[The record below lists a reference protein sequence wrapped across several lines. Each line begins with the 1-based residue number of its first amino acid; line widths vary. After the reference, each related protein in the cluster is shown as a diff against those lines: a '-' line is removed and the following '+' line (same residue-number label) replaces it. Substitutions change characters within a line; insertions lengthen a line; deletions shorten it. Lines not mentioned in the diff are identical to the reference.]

1 MKKEDITGMI
11 VYVLILAVAVI
22 FGLTVLQEY
31 SRAANMTTGEFVGF
45 VLLAI
50 FVGIVFNAIIF
61 ELAHVAGAK
70 VGRYNILSVNVLGFC
85 FYKVDN
91 KTKFKFSGYDGLTGE
106 TKINPIPNAKKEPNP
121 TPYLLF
127 GALFYIVQLIAI
139 LFLFS
144 YFTATKDKT
153 LTKVAYFLLIVVTLG
168 GLILV
173 YNLMPFKLDSIN
185 DGYRL
190 TMTTNKKN
198 IIAFNE
204 LLRVENS
211 IATGDTSIEVKTF
224 DQITNFTA
232 DLNLNKVYLLLED
245 KKYEEAEELLNIILS
260 GKTELSPKTY
270 IRARAQKIYINIV
283 TKTLE
288 EAKKFYEEEVD
299 VQERREISK
308 DVSMASIRT
317 YILMAGLLD
326 KSCSETVLTLNKV
339 LKAYKHTPK
348 QRKKIEMELYNEA
361 LNMVIKA
368 HPTWELEG
376 YLLVD
381 TSVQ

>member
-1 MKKEDITGMI
+1 
-11 VYVLILAVAVI
+11 
-22 FGLTVLQEY
+22 
-31 SRAANMTTGEFVGF
+31 
-45 VLLAI
+45 
-50 FVGIVFNAIIF
+50 
-61 ELAHVAGAK
+61 
-70 VGRYNILSVNVLGFC
+70 
-85 FYKVDN
+85 
-91 KTKFKFSGYDGLTGE
+91 
-106 TKINPIPNAKKEPNP
+106 
-121 TPYLLF
+121 
-127 GALFYIVQLIAI
+127 
-139 LFLFS
+139 
-144 YFTATKDKT
+144 
-153 LTKVAYFLLIVVTLG
+153 
-168 GLILV
+168 
-173 YNLMPFKLDSIN
+173 MPFKLDSVN

-326 KSCSETVLTLNKV
+326 KSRSETVLTLNKV
-339 LKAYKHTPK
+339 LKAYRHTPK

-361 LNMVIKA
+361 LNMVIIA

>member
-11 VYVLILAVAVI
+11 VYVLILAVAII

-31 SRAANMTTGEFVGF
+31 SRSANMDTGEFVLF

-50 FVGIVFNAIIF
+50 LSGVIVNSIVF
-61 ELAHVAGAK
+61 ELAHIVGAK
-70 VGRYNILSVNVLGFC
+70 VGRYDIISVNILGFC
-85 FYKVDN
+85 FYKMDG
-91 KTKFKFSGYDGLTGE
+91 KTKFKFASYDGLTGE
-106 TKINPIPNAKKEPNP
+106 TKINPSPTAKKEPNP

-127 GALFYIVQLIAI
+127 GALFYVIELLIMI
-139 LFLFS
+139 FLFS
-144 YFTATKDKT
+144 YFISTKDKT
-153 LTKVAYFLLIVVTLG
+153 LSKIAYFMLIVTTLG
-168 GLILV
+168 GLVLV
-173 YNLMPFKLDSIN
+173 YNLMPLKLDSTN

-211 IATGDTSIEVKTF
+211 IATGEGDIQVKTF

-232 DLNLNKVYLLLED
+232 DLNLNKVYLLLEE
-245 KKYEEAEELLNIILS
+245 KKYDEAEQLLDVILN
-260 GKTELSPKTY
+260 GKSELSPKTY
-270 IRARAQKIYINIV
+270 IRARAQKIYINILN
-283 TKTLE
+283 KPLE
-288 EAKKFYEEEVD
+288 DAKKFYEEEVG

-308 DVSMASIRT
+308 DVSMASIRA

-326 KSCSETVLTLNKV
+326 KSRSETIISLNKV

-348 QRKKIEMELYNEA
+348 QRRKVEMELYNDA
-361 LNMVIKA
+361 LNMIIKA
-368 HPTWELEG
+368 HPSWELDG

-381 TSVQ
+381 TEA